1 MRYALSLLFRNRS
14 AIDVLLSSMFINLL
28 SLALPFAMLQI
39 YDRIL
44 PNQGYGTATVLMLG
58 VAVAIIL
65 ELVLRYIRSWLLA
78 SAAAN
83 FELHTTIDAVKAL
96 LASSFEPIAK
106 LGRGGVFNGLS
117 SIAGMRDLYSGQ
129 AALALID
136 FPFVV
141 IFLAL
146 VAYIGGPLVF
156 IPIVVWALIGLLV
169 ALIGKQLAL
178 ATQELA
184 LSEAERSR
192 LLLNVLSGLTTTKAL
207 AMEQGI
213 SNYYREINY
222 KRLQQQQ
229 RVDWLSA
236 KLQELIQGASQG
248 TTLVLVLLGCLMVL
262 DGQLT
267 TGGLAACSILAGRA
281 VAPLSAIISLRSR
294 MLTAKSAMQQVKQLV
309 DLESERFSAEHC
321 YQQKLPTGPI
331 CFSQVS
337 AETSVARIHQGDFS
351 VPAGSIAVLQSNP
364 LSHASLVLSMLAGFH
379 QPQQGRI
386 DIAGVELGQHDAN
399 EYRQSVVYLAPWPT
413 LFAGSLMENMTLFR
427 PELEANA
434 MVLAEELGLSAAIA
448 LLPAG
453 YQTRVGDSGNQM
465 LNKGAIKL
473 IALVRALAQQPSILL
488 LDEPMLSLDA
498 DAQQRLL
505 ALLSKQGDDMTVLIA
520 SHFEEVKAHS
530 DVLINVAEDGS
541 LNLQKLAKE
550 A

>member
-14 AIDVLLSSMFINLL
+14 AIDVLLSSTFINLL

-58 VAVAIIL
+58 VAVAILL

-96 LASSFEPIAK
+96 LGSSFEPIAK

-156 IPIVVWALIGLLV
+156 IPIAVWGLISLFVLL
-169 ALIGKQLAL
+169 LGKQLAQ
-178 ATQELA
+178 ATQDLA

-207 AMEQGI
+207 ALESGI
-213 SNYYREINY
+213 AADYRKVNF

-236 KLQELIQGASQG
+236 KLQEFIQGASQG

-294 MLTAKSAMQQVKQLV
+294 MVTAKSAMQQVKQLTS
-309 DLESERFSAEHC
+309 LEGERFSAEHC
-321 YQQKLPTGPI
+321 YQQKLPAGPI
-331 CFSQVS
+331 EYSQLS
-337 AETSVARIHQGDFS
+337 AKTSVACIENASFNL
-351 VPAGSIAVLQSNP
+351 PAGSMVVVQSNP

-379 QPQQGRI
+379 QHKQGSI
-386 DIAGVELGQHDAN
+386 SIAGVELGQHDAN

-434 MVLAEELGLSAAIA
+434 MVLADDLGLSAAIA

-505 ALLSKQGDDMTVLIA
+505 ALLSKQGDDMTVMIA
-520 SHFEEVKAHS
+520 SHFDEVKNHC
-530 DVLINVAEDGS
+530 DIQLQIAEDGLVS
-541 LNLQKLAKE
+541 LLKQQKGA
-550 A
+550 

>member
-58 VAVAIIL
+58 VAVAILL
-65 ELVLRYIRSWLLA
+65 ELVLRYVRSWLLA

-96 LASSFEPIAK
+96 LASRFEPVTK
-106 LGRGGVFNGLS
+106 LGRGGIFNGLN

-136 FPFVV
+136 FPFVI

-146 VAYIGGPLVF
+146 VAYIGGALVF
-156 IPIVVWALIGLLV
+156 IPIVVWGLISLLV
-169 ALIGKQLAL
+169 VLLGKQLSH

-192 LLLNVLSGLTTTKAL
+192 LLINVLSGLTTTKAL
-207 AMEQGI
+207 ALENGI
-213 SNYYREINY
+213 SSDYREVNF

-229 RVDWLSA
+229 QVDWLSA

-294 MLTAKSAMQQVKQLV
+294 MVTAKSAMHQVSQLTA
-309 DLESERFSAEHC
+309 LKGENFSAERC
-321 YQQKLPTGPI
+321 YQQKLPLGPVTFNQLSAQTAVATL
-331 CFSQVS
+331 CQANFSL
-337 AETSVARIHQGDFS
+337 
-351 VPAGSIAVLQSNP
+351 PAGCLAVVQSNP

-379 QPQQGRI
+379 QPKQGSI
-386 DIAGVELGQHDAN
+386 NIADVELSQHDAN
-399 EYRQSVVYLAPWPT
+399 EYRQSVIYLAPWPT
-413 LFAGSLMENMTLFR
+413 LFAGSLIENMTLFR
-427 PELEANA
+427 PELEAQA
-434 MVLAEELGLSAAIA
+434 MVLAEELGLSTAIA

-488 LDEPMLSLDA
+488 LDEPMLSLDV

-505 ALLSKQGDDMTVLIA
+505 ALLNKLKGEMTVIVA
-520 SHFEEVKAHS
+520 SHFDEIKAYS
-530 DVLINVAEDGS
+530 DIQLRIAEDGLVS
-541 LNLQKLAKE
+541 LLNQTKE

>member
-14 AIDVLLSSMFINLL
+14 AIDVLLSSTFINLL

-58 VAVAIIL
+58 VAVAILL

-83 FELHTTIDAVKAL
+83 FELHTTIDAVKTL
-96 LASSFEPIAK
+96 LASSFDPIAK

-156 IPIVVWALIGLLV
+156 IPIAVWGLISLLV
-169 ALIGKQLAL
+169 LLLGKQLAQ
-178 ATQELA
+178 ATKDLA

-192 LLLNVLSGLTTTKAL
+192 LLINVLSGLTTTKAL
-207 AMEQGI
+207 ALESGI
-213 SNYYREINY
+213 AANYRKINY

-236 KLQELIQGASQG
+236 KLQEFIQGASQG

-294 MLTAKSAMQQVKQLV
+294 MVTAKSAMQQVKQLTS
-309 DLESERFSAEHC
+309 LEGERFSAEHC
-321 YQQKLPTGPI
+321 YQQKLPAGPI
-331 CFSQVS
+331 EYSHLS
-337 AETSVARIHQGDFS
+337 AKTSVACIENASFS
-351 VPAGSIAVLQSNP
+351 LPAGSMVVVQSNP
-364 LSHASLVLSMLAGFH
+364 LSHASLVLSTLAGFH
-379 QPQQGRI
+379 QLQQGSI
-386 DIAGVELGQHDAN
+386 NIAGVELGQHDAN

-434 MVLAEELGLSAAIA
+434 MVLAEELGLSAAIS

-505 ALLSKQGDDMTVLIA
+505 TLLSKQGDDMTVMIA
-520 SHFEEVKAHS
+520 SHFDEVKAHC
-530 DVLINVAEDGS
+530 DIQLQIAEDG
-541 LNLQKLAKE
+541 LVKLLKQQRGA
-550 A
+550 

>member
-1 MRYALSLLFRNRS
+1 MRYALSLLFQNRS
-14 AIDVLLSSMFINLL
+14 AIDVLLSSTFINLL

-44 PNQGYGTATVLMLG
+44 PNQGYGTASILMLG
-58 VAVAIIL
+58 VAVAILL
-65 ELVLRYIRSWLLA
+65 ELVLRYVRSWLLA

-83 FELHTTIDAVKAL
+83 FELHTTISAVKAL
-96 LASSFEPIAK
+96 LAASYGPVAK
-106 LGRGGVFNGLS
+106 LGRGGIFNGLS

-129 AALALID
+129 AALAVID
-136 FPFVV
+136 FPFVI

-146 VAYIGGPLVF
+146 VAYIGGTLVF
-156 IPIVVWALIGLLV
+156 IPIAVWGLISLVVV
-169 ALIGKQLAL
+169 LIGKQLAQ
-178 ATQELA
+178 ATEDLA

-192 LLLNVLSGLTTTKAL
+192 LLINVLSGLTTTKAL
-207 AMEQGI
+207 ALENGI
-213 SNYYREINY
+213 SAYYREINF
-222 KRLQQQQ
+222 KRLQNQQ

-248 TTLVLVLLGCLMVL
+248 TTLVLVLLGCLLVL
-262 DGQLT
+262 DGELT

-294 MLTAKSAMQQVKQLV
+294 MVTAKSAMSQVKQLI
-309 DLESERFSAEHC
+309 DLENEQFTGEHH
-321 YQQKLPTGPI
+321 YQQKLPSGPI
-331 CFSQVS
+331 EFSKLS
-337 AETSVARIHQGDFS
+337 AQSSGALLKACQFTIPAKSLVAI
-351 VPAGSIAVLQSNP
+351 QSNP
-364 LSHASLVLSMLAGFH
+364 LTNASLMLSLLAGFH
-379 QPQQGRI
+379 QASEGELS
-386 DIAGVELGQHDAN
+386 IAGVELRLHDSD

-413 LFAGSLMENMTLFR
+413 LFAGSLLENMTLFR
-427 PELEANA
+427 PELEAKA
-434 MVLAEELGLSAAIA
+434 MVVADELGLSAAIA

-505 ALLSKQGDDMTVLIA
+505 ALLNKEKQAMTVLIA
-520 SHFEEVKAHS
+520 SHFEDVKQHC
-530 DVLINVAEDGS
+530 DVLVSIDKNGAVSAVAQAGG
-541 LNLQKLAKE
+541 A
-550 A
+550 